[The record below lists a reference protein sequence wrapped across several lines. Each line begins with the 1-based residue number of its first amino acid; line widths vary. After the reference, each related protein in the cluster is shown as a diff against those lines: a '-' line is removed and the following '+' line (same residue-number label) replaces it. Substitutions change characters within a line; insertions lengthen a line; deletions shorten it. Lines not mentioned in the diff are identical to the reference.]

1 MREPCT
7 MPINSHQRDE
17 IKRIF
22 TEFLRRRIRA
32 IRRLR
37 LRDLDI
43 NPFVL
48 RLYSQQLGLSD
59 SESIVRWL
67 VQQRLERGTVTAL
80 GTALQRVARVF
91 SEGTGVEGADI
102 MKTKDGR
109 HYYIQVKSGPNT
121 VPKDMA
127 RRISELL
134 HSAQRRNAG
143 SVALF
148 AMCYGSPDRVSSIV
162 RKYVEVEWIIGKE
175 FWEFISDDPN
185 CLDEIYTIATEV
197 SQEFRDRQ
205 GQTISEVLEARIQN
219 LQSEFAALYGRSGE
233 EMWQRLLDMNS

>member
-1 MREPCT
+1 
-7 MPINSHQRDE
+7 MPMTLHQRHE
-17 IKRIF
+17 IRQIF
-22 TEFLRRRIRA
+22 EGFLRRRIQA
-32 IRRLR
+32 IRRLH
-37 LRDLDI
+37 LHDLDI

-80 GTALQRVARVF
+80 GTALQNIAKVF

-127 RRISELL
+127 QRISGLL

-143 SVALF
+143 SIALF

-162 RKYVEVEWIIGKE
+162 RQYVEVEWIIGRK
-175 FWEFISDDPN
+175 FWEFVSDDHN
-185 CLDEIYTIATEV
+185 CIDEIYAIATEV
-197 SQEFRDRQ
+197 SQEFRDKQ
-205 GQTISEVLEARIQN
+205 GQTLSEVLEAQVRQ
-219 LQSEFAALYGRSGE
+219 LQSEFEQLYGRGGE
-233 EMWQRLLDMNS
+233 EMWQKLLDMNA

>member
-1 MREPCT
+1 
-7 MPINSHQRDE
+7 
-17 IKRIF
+17 
-22 TEFLRRRIRA
+22 
-32 IRRLR
+32 
-37 LRDLDI
+37 
-43 NPFVL
+43 L

-59 SESIVRWL
+59 SGSIVRWL

-80 GTALQRVARVF
+80 GTALQRVAQVF

-102 MKTKDGR
+102 MKTRDGR

-127 RRISELL
+127 QRISDLL

-162 RKYVEVEWIIGKE
+162 RKYVEVEWIIGRR
-175 FWEFISDDPN
+175 FWEFISDDPD
-185 CLDEIYTIATEV
+185 CIDEIYAIATEV
-197 SQEFRDRQ
+197 SQEFRDQQ
-205 GQTISEVLEARIQN
+205 GQTISEVLETQIQE
-219 LQSEFAALYGRSGE
+219 LQSEFEALYGSGGE
-233 EMWQRLLDMNS
+233 EMWQWLLDMNS